1 MNDTL
6 SIKTLDGATI
16 GATQLPGAAHTY
28 ARVASS
34 DSKVHLRQSNH
45 IDSLSPTILRIQH
58 QPRTPKNDT
67 QRSLFSLEQIRNRV
81 DALGNSIDQDFASV
95 KFQHE
100 TSATTTLAEHRAN
113 AYELIGALL
122 ANNGQL
128 IDEMFYAQT

>member
-16 GATQLPGAAHTY
+16 GATQLPGTAHTY

-67 QRSLFSLEQIRNRV
+67 QRSLISLEQIRNRV
-81 DALGNSIDQDFASV
+81 DALGNSIDQDYSGFKV
-95 KFQHE
+95 QHE
-100 TSATTTLAEHRAN
+100 TSSTTTLAEHRAN

-128 IDEMFYAQT
+128 IDEMFFAQT